1 MHTEAGIKLLFI
13 NNKRTIDNHKHM
25 NMYLEDNS
33 NKNCIIHK
41 HMNIYLQLMSQLYL
55 SPSSNNIH

>member
-1 MHTEAGIKLLFI
+1 
-13 NNKRTIDNHKHM
+13 
-25 NMYLEDNS
+25 MYLEDNS

-55 SPSSNNIH
+55 SPSSNNVH